1 MKFKTIAIIGAGTMG
16 RSISRT
22 ASSAGIEVLWKDRN
36 LTLVNNAVEVMAN
49 KIDKSIE
56 RWGLTPGEK
65 KSILSRIVPVDGY
78 GKMVGI
84 ELVIET
90 IQEDFEAKVKL
101 LTELEAVVSEQA
113 ILITNTSTLS
123 VTEIASKLK
132 HPERLIGIHFI
143 YPVSRSLVVEII
155 RGLQTST
162 ATFETTQ
169 KFIAEIGK
177 TAIEVFEYPGY
188 VTTRLLIPFI
198 NEALYIVMEGVA
210 SAADVDK
217 AIKLGYHFPIGPLAL
232 ADQMGLDEVMAW
244 MEHLFKEL
252 GDTKYRPCPL
262 LRKLVRAGKLG
273 IKTGEGIFKYKDEYM
288 EALTTERA

>member
-22 ASSAGIEVLWKDRN
+22 ASSAGIEVLWKDKD
-36 LTLVNNAVEVMAN
+36 LAVVNNALEVMAA
-49 KIDKSIE
+49 KIDKAIE
-56 RWGLTPGEK
+56 KWGLTPGEK
-65 KSILSRIVPVDGY
+65 KSILSRIIPVADY
-78 GKMVGI
+78 ARMAGI
-84 ELVIET
+84 DLIIET
-90 IQEDFEAKVKL
+90 IQEDFESKVTL
-101 LTELEAVVSEQA
+101 LQELEAVVSDNT

-169 KFIAEIGK
+169 KFIAEMGK

-210 SAADVDK
+210 AAADVDK
-217 AIKLGYHFPIGPLAL
+217 AIKLGYNFPIGPLAL
-232 ADQMGLDEVMAW
+232 ADQMGLDEVMSW